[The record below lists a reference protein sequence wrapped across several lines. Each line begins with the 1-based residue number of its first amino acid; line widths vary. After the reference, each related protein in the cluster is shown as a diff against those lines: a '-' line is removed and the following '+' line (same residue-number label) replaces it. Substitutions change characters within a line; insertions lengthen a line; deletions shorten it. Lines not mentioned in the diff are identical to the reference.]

1 MLEVSRGSATSGDV
15 TPRSYSVGSLAPV
28 EKRCKFLEAE
38 GPTLQQ
44 LEMRL
49 LLVRLVRSRSQ
60 DSVSKHVLVLLDEHL
75 LRPIDADQH
84 EDDVL

>member
-28 EKRCKFLEAE
+28 EKRCKLLEAE